1 MDDGQINLAQAD
13 YLVIGTLDSYEKLRE
28 YYGRKYGE
36 NEVQQAFLGRTN
48 GIRMSVVY
56 YPEINRYQGNE
67 SIQIVIKNYQ

>member
-1 MDDGQINLAQAD
+1 
-13 YLVIGTLDSYEKLRE
+13 VEEFRE